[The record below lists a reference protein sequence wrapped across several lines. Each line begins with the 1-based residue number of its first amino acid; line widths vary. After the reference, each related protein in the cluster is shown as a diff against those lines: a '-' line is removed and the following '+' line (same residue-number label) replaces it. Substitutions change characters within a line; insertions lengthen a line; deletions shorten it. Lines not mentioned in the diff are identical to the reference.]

1 METKKTVIKI
11 IASAILLAAAFITD
25 RLTSFPVWADLL
37 LYLPA
42 YLVVGFGVLKEC
54 AENIVHGE
62 LLDEAFL
69 MTVATVGALCIGFLP
84 GAEPQF
90 AEAVFVMLLFNVGEL
105 FEEIA
110 EGRSRRSV
118 MAIMEL
124 RPDVC
129 DVLRDGKTVSVPCE
143 EIAVGETVIVKPGER
158 IAIDG
163 LVLEGA
169 STLDA
174 AALTGESLPKSVSE
188 GDSVASGC
196 LNLSGVLKLK
206 TTKPFGESTASK
218 IIELVENASEKKSKS
233 ETMVKRFARVYTP
246 AVVALAVLAAVVPPL
261 ISGDFAA
268 AFPEWLKRALTFLI
282 VSCPCALVIS
292 VPLTFFSGIGA
303 AAKKGILIKGSE
315 YVDALSRAETVV
327 FDKTGTLTKGVFEV
341 TAVHPE
347 VCDEKSLLH
356 LAAHVESF
364 STHPIALSL
373 RQAYPES
380 DDGCDVADVEETVG
394 RGVKAKVNGETV
406 LVGNDA
412 FMDLYGVKWSKCH
425 KAGTIIHVAEN
436 GEYLGH
442 IVISD
447 VTKEDAAAAVS
458 GLKSAGVLKTV
469 MLTGDRKEVAE
480 AVAKEVGVDESRAE
494 LMPGGKVDEIEK
506 LLAEKEKGSVVFVG
520 DGINDAPVLARAD
533 VGVAMGAMGSDAAV
547 EAADVVLMDDKPSGV
562 GLAVKLSKRVIKIAT
577 ENIVFSIAVKVAVL
591 LLAAFGFAPMW
602 LAVFADVGVTV
613 LAILNAMRA
622 LKA

>member
-169 STLDA
+169 STLDT
-174 AALTGESLPKSVSE
+174 AALTGESLPRSVSE

-380 DDGCDVADVEETVG
+380 DDGCEVADVEETVG

-412 FMDLYGVKWSKCH
+412 FMDL
-425 KAGTIIHVAEN
+425 
-436 GEYLGH
+436 
-442 IVISD
+442 
-447 VTKEDAAAAVS
+447 
-458 GLKSAGVLKTV
+458 
-469 MLTGDRKEVAE
+469 
-480 AVAKEVGVDESRAE
+480 
-494 LMPGGKVDEIEK
+494 
-506 LLAEKEKGSVVFVG
+506 
-520 DGINDAPVLARAD
+520 
-533 VGVAMGAMGSDAAV
+533 
-547 EAADVVLMDDKPSGV
+547 
-562 GLAVKLSKRVIKIAT
+562 
-577 ENIVFSIAVKVAVL
+577 
-591 LLAAFGFAPMW
+591 
-602 LAVFADVGVTV
+602 
-613 LAILNAMRA
+613 
-622 LKA
+622 